1 MTALTD
7 GQRAELQAQTDQMVR
22 AILKIVHG
30 EPMIAALAATK
41 AVAHELEVML
51 ECERRRGHKASS
63 ITVNVT
69 R

>member
-1 MTALTD
+1 MAALTD

-22 AILKIVHG
+22 ALLQVVHG

-51 ECERRRGHKASS
+51 ECERKRGKKAFD